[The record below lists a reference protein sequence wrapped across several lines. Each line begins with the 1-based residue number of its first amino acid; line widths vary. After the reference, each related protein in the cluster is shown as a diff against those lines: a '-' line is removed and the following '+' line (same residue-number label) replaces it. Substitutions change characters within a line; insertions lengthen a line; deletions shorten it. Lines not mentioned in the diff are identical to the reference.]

1 MLNHKQLEQYHS
13 EGFTVVPFFIDSDQI
28 QKFIG
33 KIDAISKGNTLSA
46 HDATRME
53 MEPEQEENRTKI
65 RRLYEPCTHYP
76 VFQEYAESKKLLDCV
91 EQLIGP
97 NIICHYS
104 KLNMKPAKIGA
115 VVDWHQDLSYY
126 PLTNRDSLAV
136 LLYLDDTGVEN
147 GGLKILPG
155 MHTES
160 LMDHTDGKLFQ
171 GRITEELDES
181 AAVNIEGPAGTAIFM
196 HCMAPHAS
204 NLNQSD
210 KPRRTLIVSYR
221 AADAYPLYLMNRT
234 DATEKYARLVR
245 GSEVYR
251 ARFTM
256 DEFPIPRYKDNIIS
270 LYQLQE
276 RSRTNTL

>member
-1 MLNHKQLEQYHS
+1 
-13 EGFTVVPFFIDSDQI
+13 
-28 QKFIG
+28 
-33 KIDAISKGNTLSA
+33 
-46 HDATRME
+46 
-53 MEPEQEENRTKI
+53 
-65 RRLYEPCTHYP
+65 
-76 VFQEYAESKKLLDCV
+76 
-91 EQLIGP
+91 
-97 NIICHYS
+97 
-104 KLNMKPAKIGA
+104 
-115 VVDWHQDLSYY
+115 
-126 PLTNRDSLAV
+126 
-136 LLYLDDTGVEN
+136 
-147 GGLKILPG
+147 
-155 MHTES
+155 
-160 LMDHTDGKLFQ
+160 MDHTDGKLFQ